1 MDEQEFERDEQL
13 LEARRLKRLEQRRRR
28 KIQQRIVLG
37 VLLVIVILSMVLIVR
52 GCKSKNAA
60 ESAQQPGTAASEP
73 DAPQTVVPTEPDTTV
88 TIAAVGDIMM
98 YDEQLDAALQSDGT
112 YDFTSSFAAVS
123 GSTISADLT
132 VGNLELNFC
141 GEPYAGKPDFRA
153 PESLAKTL
161 SSIGFD
167 IMQTANTYSIQNGLS
182 GLQSTIRYLDA
193 AGLSHVGTYAALDDK
208 TSLGGVL
215 LKNVNGVK
223 IAFLAY
229 TKGLNYL
236 TLPEGEEYAVD
247 VLYTD
252 YASDFNKINTD
263 AIVESVNAAKA
274 LNPDVIIAM
283 LHWGSEA
290 DSAVT
295 DSQKKIENLF
305 FENGVDAIIGSHSH
319 IVGPMEEKQVTTVD
333 GTEKTCFVAY
343 SLGNFFSAMD
353 DSYAKNCRESVVLNL
368 SFTKNGQTGATS
380 LSGVS
385 YTPIYLM
392 DHGEG
397 AQTRYEILPIR
408 SAINSGLFPEME
420 GTLTDAIAHLRAATA
435 SDYDSGK

>member
-1 MDEQEFERDEQL
+1 M
-13 LEARRLKRLEQRRRR
+13 
-28 KIQQRIVLG
+28 
-37 VLLVIVILSMVLIVR
+37 
-52 GCKSKNAA
+52 
-60 ESAQQPGTAASEP
+60 
-73 DAPQTVVPTEPDTTV
+73 
-88 TIAAVGDIMM
+88 
-98 YDEQLDAALQSDGT
+98 
-112 YDFTSSFAAVS
+112 
-123 GSTISADLT
+123 
-132 VGNLELNFC
+132 
-141 GEPYAGKPDFRA
+141 
-153 PESLAKTL
+153 
-161 SSIGFD
+161 
-167 IMQTANTYSIQNGLS
+167 
-182 GLQSTIRYLDA
+182 
-193 AGLSHVGTYAALDDK
+193 GTYAARDDK

-223 IAFLAY
+223 IAFIAY
-229 TKGLNYL
+229 TKGLNSL

-247 VLYTD
+247 VLYTA

-263 AIVESVNAAKA
+263 AIVASVNAAKA
-274 LNPDVIIAM
+274 LQPDVIVAM

-295 DSQKKIENLF
+295 DSQKKIKNLL

-319 IVGPMEEKQVTTVD
+319 IVGPMEQEQVTTVD

-343 SLGNFFSAMD
+343 SLGNFFSSMD

-368 SFTKNGQTGATS
+368 SFTKNGQTGATQ

-397 AQTRYEILPIR
+397 AKTRYEILPIR

-420 GTLTDAIAHLRAATA
+420 QTFTDAIAHLRAATA